1 LNAPLNI
8 VALSLE
14 RLAEAHGDPT
24 AAVYERLFAEH
35 PELEALFVLDRQGQ
49 VRGAM
54 LANVFDALMD
64 ISGERRH
71 GLNLILAERLNHD
84 DMGVSH
90 ALFARF
96 FEIVFETVRNLFGG
110 EWTPEMESAWRT
122 ALNEIN
128 AAR

>member
-1 LNAPLNI
+1 MSP

-14 RLAEAHGDPT
+14 RLAETHGDPT

-35 PELEALFVLDRQGQ
+35 PELEALFVLDKKGQ

-64 ISGERRH
+64 MSGERRH
-71 GLNLILAERLNHD
+71 GLNLILAERVNHD
-84 DMGVSH
+84 GIGVSH

-96 FEIVFETVRNLFGG
+96 FEIVFETVRELLG
-110 EWTPEMESAWRT
+110 EDWTAEMESAWRA
-122 ALNEIN
+122 ALSEIN
-128 AAR
+128 AG